1 MLGDEPLSRTK
12 HFGKFAFQ
20 RHNGAMSEDFS
31 QHPPPTLHDWLM
43 LAIGIVFVAM
53 GLVILPSKPDVGI
66 VTLAMF
72 GTCLVVFAAIIGRKL
87 RTRKFTASKVDV
99 VGGIP
104 IRPNKA
110 LMVVMGLWMLALGLI
125 MIVYGYSYPLLFR
138 VIAAFVAV
146 VGVVLFVGAA
156 LGKWPGGYLQFDPD
170 CLTIAR
176 RRWSARIPWH
186 SIAAVHEAEY
196 HSNPVLLIAVPDL
209 AAIAIEP
216 ASATAG
222 AFKAIAK
229 MQTYMGAEFAIMS
242 THYGIDLPVLAAAV
256 TRYAS
261 AAAARKEL
269 GQRLL

>member
-1 MLGDEPLSRTK
+1 MLAGGPLSRTK

-20 RHNGAMSEDFS
+20 RHNGAMSEE
-31 QHPPPTLHDWLM
+31 HPRPSFQDWLL
-43 LAIGIVFVAM
+43 LAIGIAFVAI
-53 GLVILPSKPDVGI
+53 GLVILPSNPDTGI
-66 VTLAMF
+66 VTLAFF
-72 GTCLVVFAAIIGRKL
+72 GSCLAVFASVIARKL
-87 RTRKFTASKVDV
+87 RYRKFVASKVDV

-104 IRPNKA
+104 IRPKKA
-110 LMVVMGLWMLALGLI
+110 LMVVMGLWMLVLGVI
-125 MIVYGYSYPLLFR
+125 MFVYGHSYPFEFR
-138 VIAAFVAV
+138 AIAAFVAV

-170 CLTIAR
+170 CLTIAQ

-216 ASATAG
+216 ASATAR

-242 THYGIDLPVLAAAV
+242 THYGMDLPVLAAAV

-261 AAAARKEL
+261 DAAARKEL